1 MKSFGLRVLNWL
13 AGRYHKAAI
22 YVLLQLKRTKLNKL
36 IRNAAQASEKDPVV
50 WRVCGGGMC
59 SYSYNIQVKTK
70 IGDIDLFLKI
80 ASLKLQNHVALKL
93 LSREA
98 RALSELKGSC
108 HAPELKAF
116 DRGSILG
123 VPFLLAEKLTGRPRF
138 DPEFLAK
145 STSQVAEVLARIHE
159 RPVDE
164 NCSVL
169 HEWKPLA
176 SPGIIPPWATS
187 LEMWERARALMGQ
200 SMHLPIADRVFSHG
214 DFGPHNLLWSSE
226 NLTGVIDWPTVMCLA
241 REWDVASYRL
251 ALAAICGLQVADK
264 FTNEY
269 KNITNR
275 ELPFL
280 EIYDL
285 YHLFRIDYPKMEPAG
300 YEYWKHHIVR
310 PQMHARLNDFVAIS
324 IKKIDSSDAL

>member
-1 MKSFGLRVLNWL
+1 
-13 AGRYHKAAI
+13 
-22 YVLLQLKRTKLNKL
+22 LQKN
-36 IRNAAQASEKDPVV
+36 
-50 WRVCGGGMC
+50 
-59 SYSYNIQVKTK
+59 
-70 IGDIDLFLKI
+70 F
-80 ASLKLQNHVALKL
+80 ALKL

-116 DRGSILG
+116 DRGGILG

-145 STSQVAEVLARIHE
+145 STKQVAEVLARIHE

-200 SMHLPIADRVFSHG
+200 SMPLPIADGVFSHG

-226 NLTGVIDWPTVMCLA
+226 NLTGVIDWPMLMCFS
-241 REWDVASYRL
+241 REWDVASYRFP
-251 ALAAICGLQVADK
+251 LAAICGLQVADK
-264 FTNEY
+264 FTTEY
-269 KNITNR
+269 KAIANS
-275 ELPFL
+275 ELPLL

-285 YHLFRIDYPKMEPAG
+285 YHLLRSHLPSMEPAG
-300 YEYWKHHIVR
+300 YEYWKD
-310 PQMHARLNDFVAIS
+310 HAARDRVHAHLNDLLVQAMIE
-324 IKKIDSSDAL
+324 SDRKRSR